1 MIYRLKRFIIYV
13 NKIYSDTTIYFE
25 SETGSDTNDSYR
37 RYEEIYN
44 PRDKIVYIGELD
56 YCYDGD
62 TVFGESVFDILRDE
76 CEAAAIEEGIPIE
89 WGDYYPEGDE
99 FSDLCYGILEEHGGL
114 YGMGERTDTK
124 SIENL
129 NVEIESDKLK
139 SIIDNAA
146 KNGYNDLVK
155 DITRAFEMDYTSPF
169 FNAEKEIE
177 TNFVILGLG
186 KLY

>member
-1 MIYRLKRFIIYV
+1 M
-13 NKIYSDTTIYFE
+13 N
-25 SETGSDTNDSYR
+25 
-37 RYEEIYN
+37 
-44 PRDKIVYIGELD
+44 
-56 YCYDGD
+56 
-62 TVFGESVFDILRDE
+62 
-76 CEAAAIEEGIPIE
+76 
-89 WGDYYPEGDE
+89 
-99 FSDLCYGILEEHGGL
+99 
-114 YGMGERTDTK
+114 
-124 SIENL
+124 NL